1 MCGGDVGVQVF
12 FVGIPDAAEIAVGAG
27 AEAGVFL
34 KLPIFQVVPGFPARL
49 GEVGNFVLLIAVL
62 LQKFH
67 GLQVHIRLFLV
78 SRQTGGVLHGKER
91 RPFLYLQAVA
101 AQMLRVQSYGSG
113 EIFHPSLLRLVG
125 QTINEVQ
132 RQILNLGLPGSLHRL
147 LHLGKGMD
155 AADGLQFLVAG
166 GLHPQGDPV
175 EAATPQ
181 GAESFPIPGGV
192 RVGLQS
198 DLRVTGHLI
207 TLFND
212 L

>member
-1 MCGGDVGVQVF
+1 
-12 FVGIPDAAEIAVGAG
+12 
-27 AEAGVFL
+27 
-34 KLPIFQVVPGFPARL
+34 
-49 GEVGNFVLLIAVL
+49 
-62 LQKFH
+62 
-67 GLQVHIRLFLV
+67 
-78 SRQTGGVLHGKER
+78 
-91 RPFLYLQAVA
+91 
-101 AQMLRVQSYGSG
+101 MLRVQSYGSG

-132 RQILNLGLPGSLHRL
+132 RQILNLGFPGSLHRL
-147 LHLGKGMD
+147 LDLLHGVD
-155 AADGLQFLVAG
+155 PADGSQLLVAG

-175 EAATPQ
+175 EAAAPQ

-198 DLRVTGHLI
+198 DLRVAGHLI